1 MYSLKFSKKNAYF
14 CFSCEEIW
22 IFYIRF
28 DFLIRMVETGR
39 LYPVD
44 NYYNYGRSPEAEP
57 WFLTISRLCPWING
71 SLDTRSTSSYV
82 VRRLSRI
89 PRANNEM
96 LLNTCI
102 FIDLKWVKFKL
113 FYLANPK
120 YYPSISYILYNT
132 NIASRI
138 NKKKIVFP
146 FSSSQRNMNFLKIF
160 LLTKFLS
167 SILYS

>member
-1 MYSLKFSKKNAYF
+1 MYSLKNSLTKRVFLLF
-14 CFSCEEIW
+14 LEESW

-138 NKKKIVFP
+138 KKNRFP
-146 FSSSQRNMNFLKIF
+146 LLFLPEKYEFLKIF

-167 SILYS
+167 SILCS